1 MSDQVRGALIAFAL
15 LCPARLLPAQSV
27 AEYRREVDS
36 LGREWHAAVAVKVE
50 SDSAQLKMLPGD
62 SVRVGH
68 LLALTEPAHEAV
80 ARDVLARLAPEVDS
94 AYGNSARYLA
104 ERPFVLR
111 SSSTSNSARV
121 VATGIADSTGIV
133 RLMSLDFNE
142 AAPLTNS
149 WRHKIDEIM
158 TGTVGAEFSKWL
170 RAPIPTETPSADT
183 WTDARIQLVLANSV
197 VAQRCVRGSV
207 DACLKAFS
215 LVPVDDP
222 AFTFYDETQQRDI
235 LQHNGYLLRRS
246 NPDAY
251 DRCMEK
257 RDQTACASL
266 LRTIPP
272 DAIPLPVPSSLRQSL
287 VQYALMV
294 GGSGAFDRLAAAN
307 GSPADRLQSAAKMP
321 LDSLVRGWRTTIM
334 QTRSNG
340 NALDFGTAIAS
351 IAWAGLFAGLSLRS
365 SRWR

>member
-1 MSDQVRGALIAFAL
+1 MSERIRGALIVLAL
-15 LCPARLLPAQSV
+15 VCPARLLPAQSV

-36 LGREWHAAVAVKVE
+36 LGREWHAAVAAKVE
-50 SDSAQLKMLPGD
+50 SDSAQLKMLPND
-62 SVRVGH
+62 TVRVGN
-68 LLALTEPAHEAV
+68 LIALTERAHEML
-80 ARDVLARLAPEVDS
+80 ARDVLAHLSPEVDS

-111 SSSTSNSARV
+111 SSAGDPHV

-142 AAPLTNS
+142 ATPLTNS

-158 TGTVGAEFSKWL
+158 TGTVGTDFSKWL

-183 WTDARIQLVLANSV
+183 WTDARIQLVLANSL

-215 LVPVDDP
+215 LVAVDDP

-246 NPDAY
+246 DPDAY

-294 GGSGAFDRLAAAN
+294 GGSGAFDRLATATV
-307 GSPADRLQSAAKMP
+307 SPAERLQSAAKMP